1 MNSLDFKVFIE
12 VNKVLHS
19 LKDENEPMITDVY
32 VPLMPEQQKSWRGFN
47 RCCFF
52 WRAMDCYAYHHLL
65 FHLKIKAD
73 LSQ

>member
-12 VNKVLHS
+12 VNEVLHS

-32 VPLMPEQQKSWRGFN
+32 VPLMLEHQKSWRGFN
-47 RCCFF
+47 RCCFS
-52 WRAMDCYAYHHLL
+52 WRAMDYYSYHHLL
-65 FHLKIKAD
+65 FHLKIKAE